1 MEGGGAN
8 IFYIE
13 GGDKRFYIKEWTN
26 IYVGGS
32 GGYDDVY
39 RIMDVSEANIL
50 VSIIIFHIL
59 VSIIIFHILVSI
71 IIFHI
76 LWLHRETSFWC
87 TDIK

>member
-32 GGYDDVY
+32 GGYDDVDDEEE
-39 RIMDVSEANIL
+39 ILGVSVANFLVSKTNFLVSGASIL
-50 VSIIIFHIL
+50 VSKESKLFAGARI
-59 VSIIIFHILVSI
+59 S
-71 IIFHI
+71 
-76 LWLHRETSFWC
+76 RGP
-87 TDIK
+87 